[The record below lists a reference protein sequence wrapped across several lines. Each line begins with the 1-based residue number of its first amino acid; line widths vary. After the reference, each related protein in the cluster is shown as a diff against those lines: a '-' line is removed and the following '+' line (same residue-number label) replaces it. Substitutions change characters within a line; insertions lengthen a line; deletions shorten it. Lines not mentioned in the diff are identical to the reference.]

1 MIIFSLE
8 ISNNSHSTGKTDFA
22 STIKEKRKKT
32 PRLRKYS
39 IIELFRMFTRFIFEF
54 SQRGDER
61 EWEFRGKVEKSG
73 TTGLRYR
80 NPGTISGLGPP

>member
-1 MIIFSLE
+1 
-8 ISNNSHSTGKTDFA
+8 
-22 STIKEKRKKT
+22 
-32 PRLRKYS
+32 
-39 IIELFRMFTRFIFEF
+39 MFTRFIFEF